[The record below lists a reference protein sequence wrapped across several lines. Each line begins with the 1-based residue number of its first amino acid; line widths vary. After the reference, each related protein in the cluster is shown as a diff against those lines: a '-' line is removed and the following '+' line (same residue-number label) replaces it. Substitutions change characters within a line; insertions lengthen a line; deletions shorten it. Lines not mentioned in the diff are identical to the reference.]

1 MKKLLLLVL
10 LLLPIV
16 QANFII
22 GFASERDGDL
32 EIHTIYPDGSNL
44 RQLTFNSV
52 TDKNPM
58 FSFDGNLMTFDSKR
72 DGQSEIYIMNAD
84 GSNQRRLTFN
94 DAIDWDPAFSPDG
107 SKIVF
112 TSSRRTGHDSN
123 IFIMNA
129 DGSNQRSLTWDDYDN
144 ADPSFTPDGRIVF
157 HSNRDGN
164 YEIYIMNQ
172 DGSGLRRLTYSTAK
186 DLLPSVSRDGRKILF
201 TSDRDGDNEIYVMN
215 IDGSG
220 VRQLTF
226 NNVDDRDAVFSPDGN
241 SIVFTREVDGQREL
255 WVMNADGS
263 NQRRLT
269 FSNGIDGFPTT
280 AAVILPPTTTVI
292 QQGTLKVFKFYDSN
306 SNGVW
311 DQGEQPLSG
320 FSFTVQGPISATVYT
335 NADGYALLSNIP
347 YGTYTITENV
357 PSGWV
362 ATTPVSQSVSLSSP
376 SLVEVRFG
384 NKQVPT
390 TCYDCYAKEELSIGT
405 LYSSA
410 YSICRD
416 KDARVEFS
424 IPVKLVSGR
433 DGTEVTARF
442 YIEEDGKYVYIGR
455 DQKIMDVGQR
465 STFRIDYD
473 YNAYDLSLGTHYVK
487 VIVQDGD
494 KETRYTTLKVV
505 KCDYP
510 KDLNVGFISLYPEN
524 PKQSDLVQATVP
536 ITLKDAPSLPQTIYV
551 QVKIDGKYLTE
562 TSMRFYHIETKDY
575 KFYFNADQYGQGQ
588 HTIQVTAWFDDV
600 SDTSSRQF
608 IIGETSYFK
617 TSPEHCLIVQ
627 DFWTDN
633 PLKEEQPA
641 TIKARI
647 RNCGLQT
654 ETNIESRLY
663 MLNKTFTSGI
673 ISLRPNEERDV
684 SFTVRIPEDTGGVV
698 NAKINVWN
706 PYASD
711 KVEKNFAVLIG
722 YPQVRVEKDYY
733 VRQCTQ
739 KNISFI
745 VKNVGQ
751 VRDNFVINIDGDVAK
766 WMTYPKVVELDAEE
780 SKRIYVDVNVPC
792 DAKIGSYQF
801 TVSAQGSPKYSATST
816 LHVLGKPIS
825 ITGWLT
831 SIDFSKILPWLWILL
846 LLLLIPLLILL
857 LIWFFGRCKRRNKKP
872 ERCMGPHGC

>member
-1 MKKLLLLVL
+1 MKRLLLLIF

-32 EIHTIYPDGSNL
+32 EIYTIYPDGSNL
-44 RQLTFNSV
+44 KQLTFNSV

-58 FSFDGNLMTFDSKR
+58 FSFDGRLITFDSRR
-72 DGQSEIYIMNAD
+72 DGQSEIYVMNSD

-107 SKIVF
+107 NRIVF

-123 IFIMNA
+123 ICIMNS
-129 DGSNQRSLTWDDYDN
+129 DGSNQRCLTWDDYDN

-164 YEIYIMNQ
+164 YEIYIINQ
-172 DGSGLRRLTYSTAK
+172 DGSGLRRLTYNSAK
-186 DLLPSVSRDGRKILF
+186 DLLPSVSRDGSKILF

-215 IDGSG
+215 IDGSNL
-220 VRQLTF
+220 RQLTF
-226 NNVDDRDAVFSPDGN
+226 NNIDDRDAVFSPDGQT
-241 SIVFTREVDGQREL
+241 IVFTREVDGQREL
-255 WVMNADGS
+255 WIMNSDGS

-280 AAVILPPTTTVI
+280 AAVILPPTTTII

-306 SNGVW
+306 SNGIW

-320 FSFTVQGPISATVYT
+320 FSFTIQGPTSATVYT
-335 NADGYALLSNIP
+335 NVDGYALLSNIP

-357 PSGWV
+357 PAGWQV
-362 ATTPVSQSVSLSSP
+362 TTPRTQSVTISSP
-376 SLVEVRFG
+376 SLVEARFG

-390 TCYDCYAKEELSIGT
+390 TCYDCYTEKINVGS

-410 YSICRD
+410 YSICRH
-416 KDARVEFS
+416 KDTRIEFS
-424 IPVKLVSGR
+424 IPIDLVSGR

-442 YIEEDGKYVYIGR
+442 YIEEDGKYQYIGR
-455 DQKIMDVGQR
+455 DQKIMDVGQK
-465 STFRIDYD
+465 STFRIDYY

-487 VIVQDGD
+487 VVIQDGD
-494 KETRYTTLKVV
+494 RESRYTTIKVL

-524 PKQSDLVQATVP
+524 PKQSDLVQVTVP

-588 HTIQVTAWFDDV
+588 HTIQVTAWLDDV
-600 SDTSSRQF
+600 SDSSSRQF
-608 IIGETSYFK
+608 TIGETSYFK
-617 TSPEHCLIVQ
+617 VSPEYCLIVQ
-627 DFWTDN
+627 DFWSDN
-633 PLKEEQPA
+633 HLKEEQPA
-641 TIKARI
+641 KINARV

-654 ETNIESRLY
+654 LTNIESRLY
-663 MLNKTFTSGI
+663 ILNKTFTSSI

-684 SFTVRIPEDTGGVV
+684 SFVVRIPEDTGGVV

-706 PYASD
+706 PYVSD
-711 KVEKNFAVLIG
+711 KVEKDFVVLIG
-722 YPQVRVEKDYY
+722 YPQVKLEKDYY
-733 VRQCTQ
+733 VRECRQQ
-739 KNISFI
+739 NISFI
-745 VKNVGQ
+745 VKNIGQ
-751 VRDNFVINIDGDVAK
+751 VKDDFVIKIEGDVAK
-766 WMTYPKVVELDAEE
+766 WMTYPKVVELEAEE
-780 SKRIYVDVNVPC
+780 SKKIYIDVNVPC
-792 DAKIGSYQF
+792 NVKGSYQF
-801 TVSAQGSPKYSATST
+801 TVSAQGSPKYSATSN
-816 LHVLGKPIS
+816 LHVLRKPIS
-825 ITGWLT
+825 ITGWIS
-831 SIDFSKILPWLWILL
+831 SIDFSKLL
-846 LLLLIPLLILL
+846 LWLLILLIPLLILL
-857 LIWFFGRCKRRNKKP
+857 LIWFLVWLFGKCKRRSKKP